1 MIKVL
6 WFGVLGSLVVTAVSA
21 QTFSSIHSFTGGD
34 GSYPYA
40 GLVLRGR
47 LLYGTTDEGGPTGAR
62 GTIYSLDAQ
71 GDLTVVAGLTAD
83 TGIFP
88 EGGLTVAKNGSLY
101 GTAIYGGVHN
111 GGTIFKVLGNQLSVR
126 YDFNSHTGPGPYS
139 LVEGANGNFYGT
151 TSFGGR
157 TGYGSVFRASHG
169 TERITTLHNFTSD
182 DGSLPYGR
190 LFLARDGN
198 FYGTSYYGG
207 SLGNGHR
214 FPHHPRGNFYLAP

>member
-88 EGGLTVAKNGSLY
+88 EGPHRRQERQPLW
-101 GTAIYGGVHN
+101 H
-111 GGTIFKVLGNQLSVR
+111 R
-126 YDFNSHTGPGPYS
+126 YLRRSTQWWDYF
-139 LVEGANGNFYGT
+139 
-151 TSFGGR
+151 
-157 TGYGSVFRASHG
+157 
-169 TERITTLHNFTSD
+169 
-182 DGSLPYGR
+182 
-190 LFLARDGN
+190 
-198 FYGTSYYGG
+198 
-207 SLGNGHR
+207 
-214 FPHHPRGNFYLAP
+214 